1 MNFTDILQKRDILK
15 NKSKEEKNVNYK
27 RNNIRQIQ
35 NNSSKIQRKEEQ
47 KSEYKIALAGN
58 PNVGKSTI
66 FNNLTGMHQHTGN
79 WTGKTVAN
87 ATGECIYKEQ
97 KYTFIDLPGTYS
109 IMSNSEEE
117 EIARDY
123 ICFGNPDATVVVVD
137 ATTLERNLNL
147 VFQIME
153 ITDNVILC
161 VNLLDEAKKKKIK
174 VDLKKLSAELG
185 IPVVGTIARDKRT
198 LDKLLETIKKTC
210 ENKIDIIPK
219 RVIYQE
225 NIENT
230 ITKLTKELKEKY
242 SLNENMYRWIS
253 LKIIDGEERIIESIE
268 KNLGIEIQSLIGDI
282 GKVNIKKEDT
292 ENGDIEQ
299 EDVEELDIE
308 KENIEEIDI
317 KKVTTKI
324 EEEKTSA
331 EDMRRGFSKKN
342 DCNINYKDII
352 ISKIVETAEKVSKK
366 VCVFEDKNYSERDRK
381 IDKILTSKKYGIPI
395 MILFL
400 GLIFWLT
407 IVGANYPSQFLFDI
421 FSRFQEKLINF
432 ATYVNCPSW
441 LSDMLILGVYQTL
454 TWVVSVMLPP
464 MAIFFPLFTI
474 LEDLGYLPRI
484 AFNMDGFFKKACCS
498 GKQMIT
504 MCMGFGCNA
513 CGVTG
518 CRIINSPRERL
529 IAIITNN
536 LVPCNGRF
544 PFLITIA
551 TIFIAGTIEGIGA
564 SIISTI
570 SVMLVI
576 VLGIFLTLVISKIL
590 SKTILKGMPSSFILE
605 MPPYRKPQFC
615 KIFVRSIFDRTLFI
629 LGRAVAVAM
638 PAGLVI
644 WLFANIGVN
653 GSSILDLIVNF
664 LDPFARLMGLDGY
677 ILTGFILGIPANEIV
692 LPIILMCYL
701 QGKALINIEDTFAI
715 GEILRQNGWTILTAI
730 NVMIFTILH
739 FPCATTLLTI
749 KKETGKMRWVVLSF
763 LIPTVCGIVICML
776 TNLIFNFGKFVFL

>member
-1 MNFTDILQKRDILK
+1 MNFTDIFQKRSRLK
-15 NKSKEEKNVNYK
+15 NESKEEY
-27 RNNIRQIQ
+27 R
-35 NNSSKIQRKEEQ
+35 
-47 KSEYKIALAGN
+47 IALAGN

-123 ICFGNPDATVVVVD
+123 ICFGNPDTTVVVVD

-174 VDLKKLSAELG
+174 VDLKKLSSELG
-185 IPVVGTIARDKRT
+185 IPVVGTVARNKRT
-198 LDKLLETIKKTC
+198 LDKLLESIKKAC
-210 ENKIDIIPK
+210 ENKIEIIPK

-225 NIENT
+225 KIENA
-230 ITKLTKELKEKY
+230 ITKLTKVLKEKY

-253 LKIIDGEERIIESIE
+253 LKIIDGEEKIIKSIE
-268 KNLGIEIQSLIGDI
+268 KNLEIEILENKEIQSII
-282 GKVNIKKEDT
+282 ENIKKD
-292 ENGDIEQ
+292 
-299 EDVEELDIE
+299 
-308 KENIEEIDI
+308 
-317 KKVTTKI
+317 
-324 EEEKTSA
+324 
-331 EDMRRGFSKKN
+331 N
-342 DCNINYKDII
+342 DFNINYKDII
-352 ISKIVETAEKVSKK
+352 ISKIVETAEKISNK
-366 VCVFEDKNYSERDRK
+366 VCMFEDKDYSERDRK

-395 MILFL
+395 MMLFL

-407 IVGANYPSQFLFDI
+407 IVGATYPSQFLFDI
-421 FSRFQEKLINF
+421 FSKFQEKLINF
-432 ATYVNCPSW
+432 ATYINCPSW

-576 VLGIFLTLVISKIL
+576 VLGIFLTLIISKVL

-644 WLFANIGVN
+644 WLFANIGIN

-715 GEILRQNGWTILTAI
+715 GEILRQNGWNILTAI

-763 LIPTVCGIVICML
+763 LIPTVFGIIICML
-776 TNLIFNFGKFVFL
+776 TNLIFNFGKMIFI